1 MKAKNNHIDPR
12 LLEIANKLKELRKQK
27 GYTSYED
34 FTIQNDL
41 DRKQYWRIEN
51 GSNITLRSLIRILD
65 IHGISLM
72 DFFSDMAST
81 QL

>member
-34 FTIQNDL
+34 FAIQNDL

>member
-1 MKAKNNHIDPR
+1 MKTKKNNDIDPR

-34 FTIQNDL
+34 FAIQNDL

-65 IHGISLM
+65 IHGVSLNE
-72 DFFSDMAST
+72 FFKSG
-81 QL
+81 